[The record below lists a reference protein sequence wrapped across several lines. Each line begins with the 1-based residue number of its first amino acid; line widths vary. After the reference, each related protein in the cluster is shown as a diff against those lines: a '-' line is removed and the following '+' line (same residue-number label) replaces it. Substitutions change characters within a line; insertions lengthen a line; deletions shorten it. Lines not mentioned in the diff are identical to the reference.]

1 MKIYSFHKGG
11 YASNSYAV
19 CDDAMSVCFAV
30 DPALTPDEM
39 RTAVPSLPEIKG
51 VLLTHGHF
59 DHILALATYI
69 SQNIPVYIHPNDRDM
84 LTDGYKNASS
94 LVSITPIT
102 AYGASVKEALG
113 GQKIAIG
120 GESITVMHTPGHTAG
135 SVCYLADS
143 FVITGDTVFAFGDRG
158 RTDLYSGD
166 EAQIY
171 RSIEKILAL
180 DGTLTVYSG
189 HGPKT
194 KIADERKYY

>member
-19 CDDAMSVCFAV
+19 FDDAMSVCFAV
-30 DPALTPDEM
+30 DPALTPAEM
-39 RTAVPSLPEIKG
+39 RAAVPSLSEIKG

-59 DHILALATYI
+59 DHILSLASYV
-69 SQNIPVYIHPNDRDM
+69 SEGIPVYIHPNDRDM

-102 AYGASVKEALG
+102 AYGASVNEVLD

-120 GESITVMHTPGHTAG
+120 DEKITVMHTPGHTAG

-158 RTDLYSGD
+158 RTDLYSGN
-166 EAQIY
+166 EAEIY
-171 RSIEKILAL
+171 RSVERILAL
-180 DGTLTVYSG
+180 DGELTVYSG